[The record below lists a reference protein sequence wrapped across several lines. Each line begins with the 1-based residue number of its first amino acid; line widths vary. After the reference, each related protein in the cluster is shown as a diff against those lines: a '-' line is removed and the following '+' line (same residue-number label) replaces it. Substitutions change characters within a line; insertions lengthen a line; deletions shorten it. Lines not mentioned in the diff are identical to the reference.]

1 MPRQHEF
8 FRQELELR
16 PPPDASGPRLWV
28 RRLVIWKEP
37 GGEIIREIG
46 LRPGLNIIWTPDDRG
61 IGHGGGKTLFCRLLR
76 YCLGEDRYAPEDQR
90 SRIGEVF
97 PSGLVGAEVMLDG
110 ACWAV
115 IRPLGSRR
123 RHLAVPDGAL
133 DELAAGEAASTG
145 IEPFLDAIEQAIL
158 TEELA
163 NLVPGHRQERRIW
176 PIALAWLARDQE
188 CRFDH
193 VLDWRSTAS
202 DSDSPARGLNQ
213 TEKLDALRAFLRAIT
228 PEEQAK
234 RLEIAR
240 LDEEKRG
247 IEQEI
252 GHRRWEIRRIKTR
265 LLAEL
270 EIPEDALT
278 DGTMAIDVLRRAAQ
292 ARLAKAAGLPADES
306 TSEIDAARQ
315 EYEAARTEMVA
326 LDRRIGIL
334 EADIPNIE
342 RIIAK
347 INGEYPGL
355 SYALQEAQS
364 FPCPICE
371 VPVDRV
377 LASKCELSHKLP
389 DVEACRQRLERNRQE
404 LREETK
410 RLDEAKRELT
420 QTWQQLAIAR
430 QREERLRARLSK
442 LEAARNARES
452 AWYSAKRLAD
462 DVERL
467 ADLMNQQQTAESALH
482 ERVATIEQER
492 GRIGAF
498 LDQQARVFAHLSQK
512 FDPIIRRL
520 VGQDATGTVTLTGNG
535 LNLTVHMGGNRS
547 TSAIDSLKVIAFDL
561 AALCLSIEGAT
572 RVPAFLVHDSP
583 READLGLPLYDQ
595 VFRLAH
601 WLEGVGGRPLFQ
613 YVVTTTTRPPPDLA
627 KHPWL
632 RLTLR
637 GAPAAERLLKCDL

>member
-16 PPPDASGPRLWV
+16 PPRDAFGPRLWV

-37 GGEIIREIG
+37 GGEIIRDIA
-46 LRPGLNIIWTPDDRG
+46 LRPGLNIVWTPDDQG

-97 PSGLVGAEVMLDG
+97 PNGLVGAEVMLDG
-110 ACWAV
+110 TCWAIV
-115 IRPLGSRR
+115 RPLGSRR
-123 RHLAVPDGAL
+123 RHLAVPDGNL

-145 IEPFLDAIEQAIL
+145 IEPFLAAIEQAIL
-158 TEELA
+158 TAELV
-163 NLVPGHRQERRIW
+163 NLVPGHRQERRTW
-176 PIALAWLARDQE
+176 PIALAWLTRDQE

-193 VLDWRSTAS
+193 VMDWRSTAS

-213 TEKLDALRAFLRAIT
+213 TEKLDALRAFLQAIT

-234 RLEIAR
+234 RVEIAR
-240 LDEEKRG
+240 LDEEKRAL
-247 IEQEI
+247 EQEI
-252 GHRRWEIRRIKTR
+252 GHRRWEIRRIKMR

-270 EIPEDALT
+270 EIPEDAFT
-278 DGTMAIDVLRRAAQ
+278 DGAMAIDVLRQAAQ

-306 TSEIDAARQ
+306 TSEIHAARQ

-326 LDRRIGIL
+326 HDRRIGIL

-347 INGEYPGL
+347 INGEYPSL

-410 RLDEAKRELT
+410 RLDEAKREQT
-420 QTWQQLAIAR
+420 QTRQQLAVAR

-452 AWYSAKRLAD
+452 AWYAAKRLAD

-482 ERVATIEQER
+482 ERIATIEQER
-492 GRIGAF
+492 GRIGIF
-498 LDQQARVFAHLSQK
+498 LDQQARVFAHLSRK
-512 FDPIIRRL
+512 FDPIIHRL

-535 LNLTVHMGGNRS
+535 LNLTVQMGGNRS
-547 TSAIDSLKVIAFDL
+547 SSAIDSLKVIAFDL

-595 VFRLAH
+595 VFHLAH
-601 WLEGVGGRPLFQ
+601 WLEGVGRQPLFQ

-637 GAPAAERLLKCDL
+637 GAPGAERLLKCDL

>member
-16 PPPDASGPRLWV
+16 PPRDAFGPRLWV

-37 GGEIIREIG
+37 GGEIIRDIA
-46 LRPGLNIIWTPDDRG
+46 LRPGLNIVWTPDDQG

-97 PSGLVGAEVMLDG
+97 PNGLVGAEVMLDG

-123 RHLAVPDGAL
+123 RHLAIPDGNL

-145 IEPFLDAIEQAIL
+145 IEPFLDAVEQAIL

-213 TEKLDALRAFLRAIT
+213 TEKLDALRAFLQAIT

-234 RLEIAR
+234 RVEIAR

-270 EIPEDALT
+270 EILEDALT
-278 DGTMAIDVLRRAAQ
+278 DGAMAIDVLRRAAQ

-326 LDRRIGIL
+326 LDRKIGIL
-334 EADIPNIE
+334 EADLPNIE

-389 DVEACRQRLERNRQE
+389 DVEACRQRLNRNRQE
-404 LREETK
+404 LGEETK

-420 QTWQQLAIAR
+420 QTRQQLAIAR
-430 QREERLRARLSK
+430 
-442 LEAARNARES
+442 
-452 AWYSAKRLAD
+452 
-462 DVERL
+462 
-467 ADLMNQQQTAESALH
+467 
-482 ERVATIEQER
+482 
-492 GRIGAF
+492 
-498 LDQQARVFAHLSQK
+498 
-512 FDPIIRRL
+512 
-520 VGQDATGTVTLTGNG
+520 
-535 LNLTVHMGGNRS
+535 
-547 TSAIDSLKVIAFDL
+547 
-561 AALCLSIEGAT
+561 
-572 RVPAFLVHDSP
+572 
-583 READLGLPLYDQ
+583 
-595 VFRLAH
+595 
-601 WLEGVGGRPLFQ
+601 
-613 YVVTTTTRPPPDLA
+613 
-627 KHPWL
+627 
-632 RLTLR
+632 
-637 GAPAAERLLKCDL
+637 

>member
-1 MPRQHEF
+1 MSRQREF
-8 FRQELELR
+8 FRQELHVR
-16 PPPDASGPRLWV
+16 PPPDMSGPRLWV

-37 GGEIIREIG
+37 GGEIVRDIE
-46 LRPGLNIIWTPDDRG
+46 LRPGLNIIWTPDDQG

-97 PSGLVGAEVMLDG
+97 PDGLVGAEMMLDG
-110 ACWAV
+110 TCWAIV
-115 IRPLGSRR
+115 RPLGSRR
-123 RHLAVPDGAL
+123 RHLAVPDGKL

-145 IEPFLDAIEQAIL
+145 IEPFLDAVEKTIL
-158 TEELA
+158 TSELT
-163 NLVPGHRQERRIW
+163 NLVPGHRLKHRSW
-176 PIALAWLARDQE
+176 PIALALLARDQE

-202 DSDSPARGLNQ
+202 NSDSPARGLNQ

-234 RLEIAR
+234 RREIAT
-240 LDEEKRG
+240 LDEEKRA

-252 GHRRWEIRRIKTR
+252 GHRRWEICRIKAR

-270 EIPEDALT
+270 EVPEDALT
-278 DGTMAIDVLRRAAQ
+278 EGGMAISVLRQAAQ
-292 ARLAKAAGLPADES
+292 ARLAKAAGLPVNEGA
-306 TSEIDAARQ
+306 SEIEVARE
-315 EYEAARTEMVA
+315 EYEAARAEVVE
-326 LDRRIGIL
+326 LDRKIGIL
-334 EADIPNIE
+334 EADIPNSE

-355 SYALQEAQS
+355 SYAFQEAES

-377 LASKCELSHKLP
+377 LATQCKLSHKLP
-389 DVEACRQRLERNRQE
+389 DVEVCRQRLDKNRQE
-404 LREETK
+404 LAEETE
-410 RLDEAKRELT
+410 RLDKAKAERT
-420 QTWQQLAIAR
+420 QANQQLAIAR
-430 QREERLRARLSK
+430 QREARRQERFRQ

-467 ADLMNQQQTAESALH
+467 ADLMGQQQAAESALH
-482 ERVATIEQER
+482 ERATTMEQER
-492 GRIGAF
+492 ARLGAF
-498 LDQQARVFAHLSQK
+498 LDQQTQVFAHLSQK

-520 VGQDATGTVTLTGNG
+520 VGQDASGTVTLTGNG
-535 LNLTVHMGGNRS
+535 LNLTVQMGGNRS
-547 TSAIDSLKVIAFDL
+547 TSAIESLKVIAFDL

-572 RVPAFLVHDSP
+572 RAPAFLVHDSP
-583 READLGLPLYDQ
+583 READLGLPLYHE
-595 VFRLAH
+595 VFHLARG
-601 WLEGVGGRPLFQ
+601 LEEIGGQPLFQ
-613 YVVTTTTRPPPDLA
+613 YVVTTTTRPPPELA
-627 KHPWL
+627 KQPWL

-637 GAPAAERLLKCDL
+637 GAPARERFLKYDL

>member
-1 MPRQHEF
+1 L
-8 FRQELELR
+8 FRQELDVR

-37 GGEIIREIG
+37 GGEIVRDIE
-46 LRPGLNIIWTPDDRG
+46 LRPGLNIIWTPDDQG

-97 PSGLVGAEVMLDG
+97 PNGLVGAEVMLDG
-110 ACWAV
+110 TCWAIV
-115 IRPLGSRR
+115 RPLGSRR
-123 RHLAVPDGAL
+123 RHLAIPDGNL
-133 DELAAGEAASTG
+133 DEFAAGDAASTG
-145 IEPFLDAIEQAIL
+145 IESFLNAVEEALL
-158 TEELA
+158 TTELTDLIPA
-163 NLVPGHRQERRIW
+163 SRQERRSW
-176 PIALAWLARDQE
+176 RIALAWLTRDQE

-193 VLDWRSTAS
+193 VLDWRSSAS

-234 RLEIAR
+234 RAEIAR
-240 LDEEKRG
+240 LDEERRTL
-247 IEQEI
+247 EQEI
-252 GHRRWEIRRIKTR
+252 GHCRWEIERIKAR

-270 EIPEDALT
+270 EIAADAFT
-278 DGTMAIDVLRRAAQ
+278 DGAMAIEVLRRAAQ
-292 ARLAKAAGLPADES
+292 ARLANAVDLSFNEGVSKIE
-306 TSEIDAARQ
+306 TARE
-315 EYEAARTEMVA
+315 EYEAARAEVVA
-326 LDRRIGIL
+326 LDRKIGIL
-334 EADIPNIE
+334 EAGIPNIE
-342 RIIAK
+342 RIIAM
-347 INGEYPGL
+347 INGEHPAL
-355 SYALQEAQS
+355 SYSLQAAES

-377 LASKCELSHKLP
+377 LASQCGLSHKLP
-389 DVEACRQRLERNRQE
+389 DVEECRRRLKKNRQE
-404 LREETK
+404 LRQETQH
-410 RLDEAKRELT
+410 LAEARHELT
-420 QTWQQLAIAR
+420 QTRQQLAFAR

-442 LEAARNARES
+442 LETARSAQES
-452 AWYSAKRLAD
+452 AWYTAKRLAD

-467 ADLMNQQQTAESALH
+467 AELVNQQRTAEIALH

-498 LDQQARVFAHLSQK
+498 LDQQVLVFAHLSQK

-520 VGQDATGTVTLTGNG
+520 VGQEATGTVTLTGNG
-535 LNLTVHMGGNRS
+535 LNLTVQMGGDRS

-583 READLGLPLYDQ
+583 READLGLPLYHE
-595 VFRLAH
+595 VFRFAH
-601 WLEGVGGRPLFQ
+601 WLEGVGGQPLFQ

-632 RLTLR
+632 RLILH
-637 GAPAAERLLKCDL
+637 GAPAPERLLKCDL

>member
-1 MPRQHEF
+1 MPRQP
-8 FRQELELR
+8 ELFQQRLEVR
-16 PPPDASGPRLWV
+16 PPPDTSGPRFWV
-28 RRLVIWKEP
+28 RRLVTWKEP
-37 GGEIIREIG
+37 GGEIIRDIA
-46 LRPGLNIIWTPDDRG
+46 LRPGLNIVWTPDDQG

-97 PSGLVGAEVMLDG
+97 PNGLVGAEVMLDG

-123 RHLAVPDGAL
+123 RHLAIPDGNL

-145 IEPFLDAIEQAIL
+145 IEPFLDAVEQAIL

-213 TEKLDALRAFLRAIT
+213 TEKLDALRAFLQAIT

-234 RLEIAR
+234 RVEIAR

-278 DGTMAIDVLRRAAQ
+278 DGAMAIDVLRRAAQ

-306 TSEIDAARQ
+306 TFEIDAARQ

-420 QTWQQLAIAR
+420 QTRQQLAIAR
-430 QREERLRARLSK
+430 QREERLRARLSR

-467 ADLMNQQQTAESALH
+467 ADLMDQQQAAESTLH
-482 ERVATIEQER
+482 EHVATIEQER
-492 GRIGAF
+492 GRIGIF

-535 LNLTVHMGGNRS
+535 LNLTVQMGGNRS

-595 VFRLAH
+595 VFHLAH

-613 YVVTTTTRPPPDLA
+613 YVVTTTTRPPPNLA
-627 KHPWL
+627 EHPWL

>member
-8 FRQELELR
+8 FRQELDIR
-16 PPPDASGPRLWV
+16 SPPHASGPRLWV

-37 GGEIIREIG
+37 DGEIVRDIA
-46 LRPGLNIIWTPDDRG
+46 LRPGLNIIWTPDDQG

-97 PSGLVGAEVMLDG
+97 PNGLVGAEVMLDG
-110 ACWAV
+110 ACWA
-115 IRPLGSRR
+115 ILRPLGSRR
-123 RHLAVPDGAL
+123 RHLAIPDGNL

-145 IEPFLDAIEQAIL
+145 IEPFLDAVEQTIL
-158 TEELA
+158 TTELA
-163 NLVPGHRQERRIW
+163 SLVPGHRQERRSW
-176 PIALAWLARDQE
+176 LIALAWLARDQE

-234 RLEIAR
+234 RVEIAR
-240 LDEEKRG
+240 LDEEKRAL
-247 IEQEI
+247 EQEI
-252 GHRRWEIRRIKTR
+252 GHRRWEINRIKTR
-265 LLAEL
+265 LLVEL

-278 DGTMAIDVLRRAAQ
+278 DGPLAIDILRQAAQ

-315 EYEAARTEMVA
+315 EYEAARDEVVA

-355 SYALQEAQS
+355 SYALREAES

-410 RLDEAKRELT
+410 RLDDAKRELT
-420 QTWQQLAIAR
+420 QTRQQLAVAR
-430 QREERLRARLSK
+430 QREARLQERLRK
-442 LEAARNARES
+442 LEDARNARES
-452 AWYSAKRLAD
+452 AWYAAKRLAD

-520 VGQDATGTVTLTGNG
+520 VGQDASGTVTLTGNG

-583 READLGLPLYDQ
+583 READLGLPLYHE
-595 VFRLAH
+595 VFRFAH
-601 WLEGVGGRPLFQ
+601 WLEGVGGQPLFQ

-637 GAPAAERLLKCDL
+637 GAPAAERLLKSDL

>member
-1 MPRQHEF
+1 MSRQP
-8 FRQELELR
+8 ELFEQALDVG

-37 GGEIIREIG
+37 GGEIIRDIA
-46 LRPGLNIIWTPDDRG
+46 LRPGLNIIWTPDDQG

-76 YCLGEDRYAPEDQR
+76 YCLGEGRYAPEDQR

-97 PSGLVGAEVMLDG
+97 PNGLVGAEVMLDG
-110 ACWAV
+110 TCWAIV
-115 IRPLGSRR
+115 RPLGSRR
-123 RHLAVPDGAL
+123 RHLVIPDGNL
-133 DELAAGEAASTG
+133 DELAADEAASIG
-145 IEPFLDAIEQAIL
+145 IEPFLDAVEQAIL
-158 TEELA
+158 TAELT
-163 NLVPGHRQERRIW
+163 NLVLGHRQERRNW

-213 TEKLDALRAFLRAIT
+213 AEKLDALRAFLQAIT

-234 RLEIAR
+234 RVEIAR

-270 EIPEDALT
+270 EIPEDAFT
-278 DGTMAIDVLRRAAQ
+278 DGAMAIDVLRRAAQ
-292 ARLAKAAGLPADES
+292 ARLANATGLPTSES
-306 TSEIDAARQ
+306 TPEIDAARQ
-315 EYEAARTEMVA
+315 EYEVARTEMVA

-355 SYALQEAQS
+355 SYTLQEAQS

-410 RLDEAKRELT
+410 RLDEAKRELR
-420 QTWQQLAIAR
+420 QARQQLAVAR
-430 QREERLRARLSK
+430 QREEHLRARLSK

-462 DVERL
+462 DVEHL
-467 ADLMNQQQTAESALH
+467 ADLMNQQQTAERALH
-482 ERVATIEQER
+482 ERIATIEQER
-492 GRIGAF
+492 GRISIF
-498 LDQQARVFAHLSQK
+498 LDQQGRVFAHLSQK
-512 FDPIIRRL
+512 FNPIICRL

-535 LNLTVHMGGNRS
+535 LNLTVQMGGNRS

-595 VFRLAH
+595 VFHLAH